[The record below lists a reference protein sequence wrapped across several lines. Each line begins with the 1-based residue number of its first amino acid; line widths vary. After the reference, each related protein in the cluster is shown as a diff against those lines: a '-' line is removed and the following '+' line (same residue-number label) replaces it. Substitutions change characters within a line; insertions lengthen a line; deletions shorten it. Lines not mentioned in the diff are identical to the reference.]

1 MIKVNTN
8 NEPIVRQTNA
18 EWEFQENGEIKTA
31 NICVLYFDFTTKVL
45 KQQQAE
51 LKAKADGDDL
61 LWNTDSLL
69 GRIHSLPDLV
79 DEKEKPVEITL
90 EFLDAQ
96 SIKNIAA
103 LKKAIDDDLNP
114 EKKSPSGSSPE
125 N

>member
-1 MIKVNTN
+1 MIKVDTN
-8 NEPIVRQTNA
+8 KKPIIRETTA
-18 EWEFQENGEIKTA
+18 PWEYEADGEIKTDD
-31 NICVLYFDFTTKVL
+31 IRVQYYDWTTKEL
-45 KQQQAE
+45 KEQEAD
-51 LKAKADGDDL
+51 LKAKQAEGDL

-114 EKKSPSGSSPE
+114 EKKSHSGSLPE